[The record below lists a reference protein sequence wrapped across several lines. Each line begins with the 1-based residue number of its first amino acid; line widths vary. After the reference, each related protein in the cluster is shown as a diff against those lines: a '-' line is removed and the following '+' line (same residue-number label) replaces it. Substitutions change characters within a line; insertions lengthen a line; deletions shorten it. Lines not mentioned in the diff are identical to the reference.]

1 MLNFALLAIMF
12 AAPAGTTDINTVL
25 GSWEGESLCTVPDS
39 PCRDEH
45 VVYEFKR
52 AGDAKITVDAYK
64 IVKGDKQFMGTLTC
78 SVPQNDQMSCTFP
91 EGKRPNDW
99 VFKIDGK
106 RMTGTL
112 YMDKERTMFRRIGV
126 EKR

>member
-1 MLNFALLAIMF
+1 MLHFALLAVLF
-12 AAPAGTTDINTVL
+12 AGTADVNSVL
-25 GSWEGESLCTVPDS
+25 GTWEGESLCTVPDS
-39 PCRDEH
+39 PCKDEH

-52 AGDAKITVDAYK
+52 SGESKIALNAYK

-78 SVPQNDQMSCTFP
+78 ALTQNDQMSCTFP

-99 VFKIDGK
+99 VFQIDGK
-106 RMTGTL
+106 RITGTL
-112 YMDKERTMFRRIGV
+112 YMDKERTMFRRIGI